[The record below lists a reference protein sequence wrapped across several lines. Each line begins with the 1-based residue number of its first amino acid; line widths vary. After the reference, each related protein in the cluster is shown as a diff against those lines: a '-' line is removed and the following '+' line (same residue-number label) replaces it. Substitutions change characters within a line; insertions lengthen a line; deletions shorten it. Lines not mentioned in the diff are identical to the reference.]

1 MAHAEE
7 IHTSEEREIPAP
19 QTKAI
24 WRTFWILLII
34 TLFEFLIA
42 FTLHA
47 KYLKITIFVLMT
59 LVKAFYIVGEFMH
72 LKHEVKSLIW
82 TIVIPVVFVVW
93 LITAMIV
100 EGGYI
105 EIARLF
111 SF

>member
-1 MAHAEE
+1 MAHNEAQNVGEKQ
-7 IHTSEEREIPAP
+7 IAPP

-34 TLFEFLIA
+34 TVIEFIVA

-47 KYLKITIFVLMT
+47 KGLKVSLFVIMT
-59 LVKAFYIVGEFMH
+59 FVKAFFIVGDFMH

-93 LITAMIV
+93 LVAALIV

-105 EIARLF
+105 DLAK
-111 SF
+111 